1 MLGTCILPLSL
12 KESFKTIRSI
22 ASFIKDLGTERIFL
36 SHIFEGKRIRQKQ
49 SEKMG
54 DIAEELRGM
63 DFTVSTHSRKGPV
76 VDGIMDLTKELAP
89 DFAALPWHNVDPL
102 RRSLVGSIDIDIV
115 RSIDIPALIYK
126 KESISSDPGLS
137 SIIYAT
143 NFQRTDS
150 IVVPYLSGNSLNAGT
165 LYLLHVGKRAP
176 DPEADQKRRSLI
188 RKSLDRLAGECRV
201 NFNNVETIE
210 TVGSVR
216 TEIVREA
223 KRKKADMI
231 IMGKTDSKKSIDRIL
246 GSTAESVAIKSHT
259 NIILIPATGS
269 SKSGS
274 VLNG

>member
-1 MLGTCILPLSL
+1 LLGTCILPLSL
-12 KESFKTIRSI
+12 KESFRTIRSI
-22 ASFIKDLGTERIFL
+22 ASFIKDLGTEKIFL
-36 SHIFEGKRIRQKQ
+36 SHVFEGKRIRQKQ

-54 DIAEELRGM
+54 DIAEELRSM
-63 DFTVSTHSRKGPV
+63 DFIVSTHSLKGSV
-76 VDGIMDLTKELAP
+76 VDGIMDLTKELTP
-89 DFAALPWHNVDPL
+89 DFAALPWHNIDPL

-126 KESISSDPGLS
+126 KESISSNPGLD

-150 IVVPYLSGNSLNAGT
+150 IVVPYLSGNSLHART
-165 LYLLHVGKRAP
+165 LYLLHAGQRAP

-188 RKSLDRLAGECRV
+188 RNSLDRLAKECRV
-201 NFNNVETIE
+201 NFDNVETIE

-223 KRKKADMI
+223 RRKKADMI

>member
-1 MLGTCILPLSL
+1 
-12 KESFKTIRSI
+12 
-22 ASFIKDLGTERIFL
+22 
-36 SHIFEGKRIRQKQ
+36 
-49 SEKMG
+49 MG
-54 DIAEELRGM
+54 DIAEELRSM
-63 DFTVSTHSRKGPV
+63 DFIVSTHSLKGSV
-76 VDGIMDLTKELAP
+76 VDGIMDLTKELTP
-89 DFAALPWHNVDPL
+89 DFAALPWHNIDPL

-126 KESISSDPGLS
+126 KESISSNPGLD

-150 IVVPYLSGNSLNAGT
+150 IVVPYLSGNSLHART
-165 LYLLHVGKRAP
+165 LYLLHAGQRAP

-188 RKSLDRLAGECRV
+188 RNSLDRLAKECRV
-201 NFNNVETIE
+201 NFDNVETIE

-223 KRKKADMI
+223 RRKKADMI

>member
-63 DFTVSTHSRKGPV
+63 DFIVSTHSRKGSV

-89 DFAALPWHNVDPL
+89 DFAALPWHNIDPL

-150 IVVPYLSGNSLNAGT
+150 IVVPYLSGDCLHAGT

-188 RKSLDRLAGECRV
+188 RKSLDRLAVECRV